1 MTDVNKRVS
10 HALAKRICAK
20 AVMYLILVLA
30 CLLVLLP
37 FSIVVSTSLKTY
49 ADTFRIPFT
58 YFPGYVT
65 LEGYAHILGDGSFWN
80 GLKNTFIVVLPGMV
94 SGVFFSS
101 FAAYGFAKIR
111 FRGRGLLF
119 TYLMFTMMIPSVII
133 MSPAYVLYDMLGWTD
148 TYLPLI
154 LPHALGTVSCIFYL
168 RQFFYG
174 IPDELLE
181 AAQIDGLG
189 KVGVFFYIM
198 LPLGKVAVI
207 AQTILWFIG
216 GYNEY
221 FSALLYLNS
230 ESMFTVQLVL
240 KQMVGSGAD
249 GHWDYIMAC
258 AVLVM
263 IPLLLIYIF
272 AQRFLVEGIATTG
285 LKE

>member
-1 MTDVNKRVS
+1 MTEAKKQSVS
-10 HALAKRICAK
+10 VRTRK
-20 AVMYLILVLA
+20 ATAMAAMYIILVLA
-30 CLLVLLP
+30 CLLVIFP

-49 ADTFRIPFT
+49 ADTFKIPFT

-65 LEGYAHILGDGSFWN
+65 FEGYGHILGDGSFWN
-80 GLKNTFIVVLPGMV
+80 GLKNTFIVVIPGMV
-94 SGVFFSS
+94 SGIFFSS
-101 FAAYGFAKIR
+101 FAAYGFAKIK
-111 FRGRGLLF
+111 FRGRGILF

-133 MSPAYVLYDMLGWTD
+133 MSPAYVLYDMLAWTD

-189 KVGVFFYIM
+189 KIGIFFYIM

-221 FSALLYLNS
+221 FSALLYLNT

-258 AVLVM
+258 AMLIM
-263 IPLLLIYIF
+263 IPLLLLYIF